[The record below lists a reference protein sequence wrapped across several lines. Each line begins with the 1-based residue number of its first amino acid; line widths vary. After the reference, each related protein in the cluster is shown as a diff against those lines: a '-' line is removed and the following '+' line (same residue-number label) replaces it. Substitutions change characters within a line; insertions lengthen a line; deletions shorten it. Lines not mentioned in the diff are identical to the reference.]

1 MRKPLSVV
9 LKLEIKITSVLVG
22 ASKNQV
28 ASVKFVE
35 KKKGIYYFRNLAV
48 GVKLIAVMGWLG
60 KYWNWRWKC

>member
-35 KKKGIYYFRNLAV
+35 KKKAFIILE
-48 GVKLIAVMGWLG
+48 I
-60 KYWNWRWKC
+60 